1 MAYNMQPPD
10 ELMTQTFLPAMRQ
23 LVAYKLRSEGLS
35 QKAISSMLGITQASV
50 SIYLS
55 SGTKRSYGA
64 LMGLSIAESDADRY
78 AALLSGAVKV
88 GAPEGVRMLNTVWTD
103 LLGSGSICPA
113 HRSMYPSLSD
123 CDVCIKEYGQRKGAR
138 SQTIAEVGEAVKML
152 EGSAKFVAVMPE
164 VSVNIACSAGE
175 ASTPA
180 DVIAIPGRIVRVRDR
195 AKAMLPPEAG
205 ASFHMS
211 RILLIVRGRFP
222 ELRACINLRY
232 DGKMESVVRKSGL
245 RTLSIGTYPRGIGDD
260 PTAKAL
266 QRKMKSSHDRF
277 DAVID
282 EGGSAIEPNLYLFGI
297 GAREVAELALELA
310 RAYSAV

>member
-1 MAYNMQPPD
+1 MAYILQPPD

-23 LVAYKLRSEGLS
+23 LVAFKLRSEGLS
-35 QKAISSMLGITQASV
+35 QKGISSVLGITQASV

-55 SGTKRSYGA
+55 TGKKRAYGA
-64 LMGLSIAESDADRY
+64 LSGLSIPERDADRY
-78 AALLSGAVKV
+78 AALLADAVRV
-88 GAPEGVRMLNTVWTD
+88 GAPEGVWMLNTVWTD

-113 HRSMYPSLSD
+113 HRRMYASLSE
-123 CDVCIKEYGQRKGAR
+123 CDMCIKEYGQGKSAR

-152 EGSAKFVAVMPE
+152 EGSPKFVAVMPE
-164 VSVNIACSAGE
+164 VSVNIACAAGE
-175 ASTPA
+175 TSTPA

-232 DGKMESVVRKSGL
+232 DEKMESVVRKSGL
-245 RTLSIGTYPRGIGDD
+245 QAMSIGPYRRGTGDD
-260 PTAKAL
+260 PTAMAL
-266 QRKMKSSHDRF
+266 QKKMKSSPDRL

-282 EGGSAIEPNLYLFGI
+282 EGGSAIEPNLYLFAI

-310 RAYSAV
+310 RAYSAA